1 MALSR
6 SAKATL
12 LGAVA
17 LTALVVVLAFQR
29 FRHYV
34 DEDPRLCLACHQAS
48 PEFGLWAEGSHRSVA
63 CQRCHHASSEQGV
76 AMLRAFVAGGRPE
89 GKHGEVVIG
98 ACAECHFS
106 HDPRWRE
113 VVGSPGHRVHWEQQ
127 KIACVQCH
135 AASMHGFAPVA
146 AACGACHPDHA
157 VGVHGMESL
166 HCFAC
171 HTFVG
176 EGEGLRPTRR
186 DCLRCHA
193 ARGVEAPMDAD
204 TAPMKMDCSSCHR
217 PHRPPGET
225 LAACSACHRPEDVRQ
240 GGLHASPGH
249 DRCVACHRP
258 HVWTADP
265 SGCATCHPRAAE
277 HANGKGCAACHTF
290 AGVPKP
296 AWPAAAPDAQSAP
309 ETPPPTAPPE
319 RP

>member
-12 LGAVA
+12 LGAVV
-17 LTALVVVLAFQR
+17 LTVLVGVLAVQR
-29 FRHYV
+29 LRHYV
-34 DEDPRLCLACHQAS
+34 DEDPRMCLACHRSSA
-48 PEFGLWAEGSHRSVA
+48 EFALWAEGSHRSVA
-63 CQRCHHASSEQGV
+63 CQRCHHSTPEEGV

-89 GKHGEVVIG
+89 GKHAEVVIG

-113 VVGSPGHRVHWEQQ
+113 VVGSPGHQVHWEEQ
-127 KIACVQCH
+127 KIACVRCH

-146 AACGACHPDHA
+146 AACGSCHPGHA
-157 VGVHGMESL
+157 VGVHGMEAL

-193 ARGVEAPMDAD
+193 ARGVHAPMDPDA
-204 TAPMKMDCSSCHR
+204 APMKMDCSSCHR
-217 PHRPPGET
+217 PHRPEGET
-225 LAACSACHRPEDVRQ
+225 LAPCAACHHLEDVAK
-240 GGLHASPGH
+240 GGLHTSPGH
-249 DRCVACHRP
+249 ARCIDCHRP
-258 HVWTADP
+258 HVWVADA
-265 SGCATCHPRAAE
+265 S
-277 HANGKGCAACHTF
+277 GCAACHPRAPEHAKGQACAACHSF
-290 AGVPKP
+290 AGVPLP
-296 AWPAAAPDAQSAP
+296 PWPAPAAPEPGVPSGDGPSGGAD
-309 ETPPPTAPPE
+309 